1 MSYRFSGRRR
11 IRMTIRKQKNEQRTA
26 AAGLLLISFF
36 CITIFSRSSFLYERN
51 PWSDA
56 NIFLTIGRGML
67 KGKKMYTDL
76 FDHKGPLLYVL
87 YAIAAMISDRSFAG
101 VYLIEVLSLFWFLW
115 ECWKLLKLLQT
126 EHPFPGLLLIA
137 IAIVTS
143 KAFSFGGGSVQE
155 LALPLLMHC
164 LVLSLK
170 RILAEESFSKKD
182 CFLICILASAVFL
195 MIFTLCGFFAGIHE
209 FHQKPA
215 ARNLL
220 ILYFS
225 LLVFHFVYWQYL
237 HRLLY
242 SSDDLLQCLPGSNHF
257 QEDESE
263 SHDQSLSWSFG
274 SMRLRLFQSPCDWK
288 TRIRA
293 AGFCISD
300 SEL

>member
-1 MSYRFSGRRR
+1 
-11 IRMTIRKQKNEQRTA
+11 MTIRKQKNEQRTA

-137 IAIVTS
+137 IAIVTA
-143 KAFSFGGGSVQE
+143 KAFSFGGGSVEE

-170 RILAEESFSKKD
+170 RLLADRYSRFCRISDEIHALRFFCRTGDCADSLSGQTGTQQTSCMHHGSDCWFPRARADHSASVFHEWKPLRFS
-182 CFLICILASAVFL
+182 
-195 MIFTLCGFFAGIHE
+195 E
-209 FHQKPA
+209 
-215 ARNLL
+215 
-220 ILYFS
+220 S
-225 LLVFHFVYWQYL
+225 LLRIQ
-237 HRLLY
+237 
-242 SSDDLLQCLPGSNHF
+242 
-257 QEDESE
+257 SE
-263 SHDQSLSWSFG
+263 PVS
-274 SMRLRLFQSPCDWK
+274 
-288 TRIRA
+288 
-293 AGFCISD
+293 GFCRNPDQNLPDGKSLLLLP
-300 SEL
+300 EE